1 MTARP
6 LTHRIRESDGPAEG
20 AVVLLHGRGSDE
32 YDLEPLLDA
41 LDPDRRLIGVFPRGP
56 LSLPPGGAHWY
67 VVPRVGYP
75 DPETFWT
82 SLAALTELIRSLPG
96 AIDVAAERIAIGGF
110 SQGAVMSMAVGLGEG
125 AAPLAGI
132 LALSGFIP
140 TVEGFAIDA
149 RPGLPVLIAHGIHD
163 QVIDIEFAR
172 SARRALEKTEVDLT
186 YRETPM
192 PHAIDPA
199 DLPELSTWLHGVI
212 ERARERGAA

>member
-6 LTHRIRESDGPAEG
+6 LTHRIRESDGPAAG

-41 LDPDRRLIGVFPRGP
+41 VDSDRRLIGVFPRGP

-96 AIDVAAERIAIGGF
+96 EIGVAAERIAIGGF

-125 AAPLAGI
+125 APPLAGI
-132 LALSGFIP
+132 LALSVFIP
-140 TVEGFAIDA
+140 TVDGFTIHP
-149 RPGLPVLIAHGIHD
+149 RPGLPVLIAHGVHD
-163 QVIDIEFAR
+163 QVMDIEFAR
-172 SARRALEKTEVDLT
+172 SARKVLEKTEVDLT

-192 PHAIDPA
+192 AHAIDPGL
-199 DLPELSTWLHGVI
+199 LPELRTWLHGAI
-212 ERARERGAA
+212 DRAGERGAA